1 MADDGRVITGRP
13 VTVAAACA
21 DEQPAMLPLPAEP
34 SGPARLLQARVDG
47 RARVCVRQNYYS
59 VPARYAGR
67 RLPVRLS
74 ATTVEVLDGPQM
86 VARHERAAGRYGEI
100 LVLDHYLEVLRRKPG
115 ALPGA
120 AALAQARAAGTFTT
134 AHQGYWDAA
143 RRRHGDA
150 AGTRALIEV
159 LLAHRTLPAAAIEA
173 AMARAAASGALD
185 AQAVIIDAR
194 RRAGRQVAPV
204 IPLGALARYD
214 RPVPA
219 LDAYDQLLIRTMP

>member
-13 VTVAAACA
+13 VTVAAAFA
-21 DEQPAMLPLPAEP
+21 GEQPTMLPLPAEP
-34 SGPARLLQARVDG
+34 FDPARLLQARVDS

-74 ATTVEVLDGPQM
+74 ATTVEVLDGPQA
-86 VARHERAAGRYGEI
+86 VARHERAAGRYGEV

-120 AALAQARAAGTFTT
+120 TALAQARAAGTFTA
-134 AHQGYWDAA
+134 AHQRYWDAA
-143 RRRHGDA
+143 RRKHGDA

-159 LLAHRTLPAAAIEA
+159 LLAHRTLPAAALTA
-173 AMARAAASGALD
+173 AMTAAVSSGITD
-185 AQAVIIDAR
+185 PQVIVIEAR
-194 RRAGRQVAPV
+194 RRPAGTGDRDRRAG
-204 IPLGALARYD
+204 PL
-214 RPVPA
+214 
-219 LDAYDQLLIRTMP
+219 